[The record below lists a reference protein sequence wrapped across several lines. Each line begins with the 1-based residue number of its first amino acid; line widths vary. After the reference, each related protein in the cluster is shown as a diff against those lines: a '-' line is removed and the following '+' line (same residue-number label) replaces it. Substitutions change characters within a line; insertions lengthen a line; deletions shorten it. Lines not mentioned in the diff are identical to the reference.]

1 MSQYTSSACALSV
14 LSLLLCVLC
23 DSLLPVYYPTSVRP
37 KQEADL
43 P

>member
-1 MSQYTSSACALSV
+1 MSQYTSSARTPSV
-14 LSLLLCVLC
+14 VSLLLCVLC
-23 DSLLPVYYPTSVRP
+23 DSLLPVYYPASVKP